1 MDSITNLFEIDYF
14 AVFVSI
20 FTILFAFKAISSL
33 FEWVVTKW
41 GLETKQM
48 RKHREEHDLLIAT
61 ANGLNSL
68 SQKHEDSVVQS
79 IRHDRL
85 IKEDLSSFI
94 KEIKD
99 SIGDTQNEIKHF
111 AENRVHDR
119 EQSFEIQKQLTDAI
133 NVLAES
139 GSERTRQMD
148 SLIAA
153 TKESLGD
160 RINQKYKY
168 YLSLR
173 GIPEDELDEFT
184 SLHTAY
190 AAVGGN
196 HSGDAKYKYCME
208 NLPVIPV
215 EIKLKYNE

>member
-20 FTILFAFKAISSL
+20 CTILFAFKAISSL
-33 FEWVVTKW
+33 LEWIVTKW
-41 GLETKQM
+41 GLETKSM
-48 RKHREEHDLLIAT
+48 RRHREEHDLLIAT

-79 IRHDRL
+79 IRHDKL
-85 IKEDLSSFI
+85 IKEDLSCFI
-94 KEIKD
+94 REIKD
-99 SIGDTQNEIKHF
+99 SIGNTQNEIKQF
-111 AENRVHDR
+111 AENRVYDR
-119 EQSFEIQKQLTDAI
+119 AQLDA
-133 NVLAES
+133 
-139 GSERTRQMD
+139 
-148 SLIAA
+148 LIAA